1 MRSCL
6 FIGPSA
12 VDAPVHQPGL
22 SLFGPARLGSV
33 FRAVEEG
40 YECIAIADGYF
51 GNVAPVWHKEI
62 LWAMSRG
69 VVVMGGVSM
78 GALRAAEL
86 DLYGMVGIG
95 CAYRLFKS
103 GYLTDD
109 DEVCVIHA
117 PKEFGYRPLS
127 LPMVNFR
134 FTLRRMKRR
143 RLISPASEIALV
155 SDLKRLHFS
164 QRTAQNF
171 TNIAVGRFGRQRG
184 EILGS
189 CLSSEYIDIKH
200 KDCEMLIPRLSQF
213 YAVAISA
220 RLVPGWGACVEDE
233 GLVDSLFWCPGR
245 ACEGAGELVFAVLA
259 GAGLVDPD
267 GPVVGGALV
276 AQAQDRGGL
285 AVPGQQRGDVAV
297 LAAVADEGLAEAG
310 PAGPDV
316 GGDPGGDGVAGLLVG
331 CVRHAVHDGR
341 RGWRRPRV
349 MK

>member
-12 VDAPVHQPGL
+12 ADAPVHQPGL

-40 YECIAIADGYF
+40 YESIAIADGYF

-69 VVVMGGVSM
+69 AVVMGGVSM

-95 CAYRLFKS
+95 CAYRLFRC

-117 PKEFGYRPLS
+117 PREFGYRPLS
-127 LPMVNFR
+127 LPMVSFR
-134 FTLRRMKRR
+134 FTLRRMRR
-143 RLISPASEIALV
+143 QQLISPDSEMALV
-155 SDLKRLHFS
+155 SDLKHLHFS

-171 TNIAVGRFGRQRG
+171 TTIAVGRLGRRRG

-189 CLSSEYIDIKH
+189 HLESEYIDIKR
-200 KDCEMLIPRLSQF
+200 KDCEKLIRALLRTAPRGKHVTSPAWAFPVTRHWADQF
-213 YAVAISA
+213 ERHVAEI
-220 RLVPGWGACVEDE
+220 P
-233 GLVDSLFWCPGR
+233 
-245 ACEGAGELVFAVLA
+245 ELE
-259 GAGLVDPD
+259 PY
-267 GPVVGGALV
+267 
-276 AQAQDRGGL
+276 
-285 AVPGQQRGDVAV
+285 
-297 LAAVADEGLAEAG
+297 
-310 PAGPDV
+310 
-316 GGDPGGDGVAGLLVG
+316 
-331 CVRHAVHDGR
+331 
-341 RGWRRPRV
+341 
-349 MK
+349 